1 MINIVQILEDEVLV
15 DFFADD
21 KRKFR
26 LVFFVLDELV
36 EETEAARN
44 CGEFRFFRELAED
57 DAWEVKYNPNAVIIV
72 LIKVEQVKS

>member
-1 MINIVQILEDEVLV
+1 MQILEDEVLV
-15 DFFADD
+15 KFLTDD

-44 CGEFRFFRELAED
+44 CGEFGFFRELAED
-57 DAWEVKYNPNAVIIV
+57 DAWEVKDNPNTVIIV
-72 LIKVEQVKS
+72 LIKIEQVKS